1 VSAELQRSFE
11 ERVKVLLGSYEKRM
25 DWLSRGS
32 RQLFGTVIEMNMCI
46 LIDTSESMNISL
58 NFVKKKLKMLIEE
71 QLRTKQ
77 RFNLVSFNSK
87 ITPWRERSVEVDQ
100 HNIQSAFDWIDAL
113 TAEGTTNTLGAIK
126 FALTDAKNEAIYL
139 LTDGRPDQVS

>member
-1 VSAELQRSFE
+1 MSAELQRSFE